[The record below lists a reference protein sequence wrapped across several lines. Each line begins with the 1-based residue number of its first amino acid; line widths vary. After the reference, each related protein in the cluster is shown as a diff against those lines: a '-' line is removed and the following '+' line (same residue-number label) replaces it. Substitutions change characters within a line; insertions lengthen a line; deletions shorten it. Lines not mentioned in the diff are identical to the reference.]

1 MSPNLIKHKVDTNI
15 LLSTLIYFIELNLS
29 TAALENICARP
40 PATRTL
46 WNHQIHA
53 AGGASGSITMVV
65 VFVGCLC
72 CCGWTRDIASSL
84 YVKNGTKIT
93 LR

>member
-1 MSPNLIKHKVDTNI
+1 MNLFKSFD
-15 LLSTLIYFIELNLS
+15 SNLGKYMRK
-29 TAALENICARP
+29 AAHPLGGMDHR
-40 PATRTL
+40 
-46 WNHQIHA
+46 IHA

-72 CCGWTRDIASSL
+72 CCGWTRDVMSSL

>member
-1 MSPNLIKHKVDTNI
+1 MNLFKSFNSDLGQYMRKAN
-15 LLSTLIYFIELNLS
+15 
-29 TAALENICARP
+29 RP
-40 PATRTL
+40 L
-46 WNHQIHA
+46 
-53 AGGASGSITMVV
+53 GGMESSNPRSGSITMVV

-72 CCGWTRDIASSL
+72 CCGWTRDVTSSS

>member
-1 MSPNLIKHKVDTNI
+1 
-15 LLSTLIYFIELNLS
+15 
-29 TAALENICARP
+29 
-40 PATRTL
+40 
-46 WNHQIHA
+46 
-53 AGGASGSITMVV
+53 

-72 CCGWTRDIASSL
+72 CCGWTRDITSSL